1 MHTTQQRLARNM
13 EMYAWRGHNTYIRT
27 ISTGLRSNHSSK
39 IGNGI
44 ISDTLLHSTT
54 QVLYTYTHEGIRPCD
69 AKRKK
74 MGSSGQL
81 FRGVLALISIV
92 YVATYIRLVLTPSIK
107 DYMNFVKIG
116 VLLNTYH
123 HVNIPTKN
131 RLWVRH
137 TAFLR
142 YYIGLSCQPI
152 RGFRDRLHVR
162 KLPFLCT

>member
-1 MHTTQQRLARNM
+1 
-13 EMYAWRGHNTYIRT
+13 MYAWWGHNTYIRT

-39 IGNGI
+39 I
-44 ISDTLLHSTT
+44 TLLHSTT

-131 RLWVRH
+131 RL
-137 TAFLR
+137 
-142 YYIGLSCQPI
+142 
-152 RGFRDRLHVR
+152 
-162 KLPFLCT
+162 